1 MLKILKNL
9 NLNLG
14 LNLKD
19 PGVQQICANSWKA
32 SDNDTRTYFE
42 NEAKNINNLKDKE
55 SYISNTRVRKASL
68 DKTIQEIRKMV
79 FLKLIIFIIII

>member
-14 LNLKD
+14 LSIKD

-32 SDNDTRTYFE
+32 SDNNTRTYFE
-42 NEAKNINNLKDKE
+42 SEAKNINNLKNKE
-55 SYISNTRVRKASL
+55 TYISNTRVRKAKL
-68 DKTIQEIRKMV
+68 DKTIQEIRNMV
-79 FLKLIIFIIII
+79 F